1 MVQVTLDGVSLKI
14 LDMREGLVARDVQWD
29 AWESSTWKR
38 KVTVYGGLRTW
49 TITAYELETPWAESQ
64 VKRFQER
71 LKAGDP
77 VSFTLTHAGET
88 LASCNVYILSLEVGY
103 DLGAPESKR
112 YRQYTLSLQ
121 EAM

>member
-1 MVQVTLDGVSLKI
+1 MVQVNLDGVSLKI
-14 LDMREGLVARDVQWD
+14 LSIKEGLTARDVQWD
-29 AWESSTWKR
+29 TWEEDRWKR
-38 KVTVYGGLRTW
+38 RVAVYGGLRTW
-49 TITAYELETPWAESQ
+49 TLTAYESETAWADSQ
-64 VKRFQER
+64 VKRFQEKLR
-71 LKAGDP
+71 AGEP

-88 LASCNVYILSLEVGY
+88 LVSCQVYILSLEVGY